1 MAAEVISTNT
11 ENFDP
16 QGYIG
21 QDNNLVSSQE
31 INTFFSTK
39 SYIELNIYNTNNEL
53 LVNDPLFSQYKIY
66 NDGQSSLT
74 NELSKIELNPEDILI
89 NYGFDQGAYITY
101 FNFLNKQIGSNTENL
116 YISEI
121 SPV

>member
-31 INTFFSTK
+31 INTFFF
-39 SYIELNIYNTNNEL
+39 Y
-53 LVNDPLFSQYKIY
+53 
-66 NDGQSSLT
+66 
-74 NELSKIELNPEDILI
+74 
-89 NYGFDQGAYITY
+89 
-101 FNFLNKQIGSNTENL
+101 
-116 YISEI
+116 
-121 SPV
+121 

>member
-53 LVNDPLFSQYKIY
+53 LVNDPLFS
-66 NDGQSSLT
+66 
-74 NELSKIELNPEDILI
+74 
-89 NYGFDQGAYITY
+89 
-101 FNFLNKQIGSNTENL
+101 
-116 YISEI
+116 
-121 SPV
+121 